1 MKDIIKRC
9 TRYLNIGYSVKGYK
23 WVNTLMWAYMIVW
36 LFYMCGWCFNF
47 YVKGVAD
54 LPALISLGSLM
65 VSPAAIAA
73 LVTFIKV
80 KSDAN
85 NNGIP
90 DLIEEKNATNIRRE
104 RMEYSAG
111 PINER
116 RDYGHDN
123 QSGRGTP

>member
-1 MKDIIKRC
+1 MKTWISKLSRLI
-9 TRYLNIGYSVKGYK
+9 NIGYSVKGYK

-36 LFYMCGWCFNF
+36 LFYMYGWCFNF

-73 LVTFIKV
+73 LVTFVKV

-90 DLIEEKNATNIRRE
+90 DLLEEKNATNIRRE

-116 RDYGHDN
+116 RDYGNDN
-123 QSGRGTP
+123 QSGRGVP

>member
-1 MKDIIKRC
+1 M
-9 TRYLNIGYSVKGYK
+9 
-23 WVNTLMWAYMIVW
+23 
-36 LFYMCGWCFNF
+36 
-47 YVKGVAD
+47 
-54 LPALISLGSLM
+54 PALISLGSLM

-73 LVTFIKV
+73 LVTFVKV

-90 DLIEEKNATNIRRE
+90 DLLEEKNATNIRRE

-116 RDYGHDN
+116 RDYGNDN
-123 QSGRGTP
+123 QSGRGVP